1 MQQQILQ
8 LVTRHC
14 ETLRTEFAEIDR
26 SFDAAHRDPD
36 GAGLGPVTASAHKIK
51 GSSGSLGFA
60 EVSARA
66 ERLEVA
72 LRRLEGD
79 PGRPGGLE
87 ALRPL
92 RDDLGRAVS
101 EIRPE
106 QSSLYARFSG
116 KPAT

>member
-8 LVTRHC
+8 LVARHC
-14 ETLRTEFAEIDR
+14 ETLRTEFAEIAR
-26 SFDAAHRDPD
+26 TFDAAAGAPG
-36 GAGLGPVTASAHKIK
+36 GAGLAPVTASAHKIR

-60 EVSARA
+60 EISTRA
-66 ERLEVA
+66 ERLETA
-72 LRRLEGD
+72 LRRLEAE
-79 PGRPGGLE
+79 PERPGGLE

-106 QSSLYARFSG
+106 QSSLYARF
-116 KPAT
+116 ATRDAG